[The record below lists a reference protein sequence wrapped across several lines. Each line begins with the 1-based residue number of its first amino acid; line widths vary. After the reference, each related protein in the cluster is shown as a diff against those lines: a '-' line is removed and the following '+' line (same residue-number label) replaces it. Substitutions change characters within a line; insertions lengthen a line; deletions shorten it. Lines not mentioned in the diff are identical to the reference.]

1 MIHPMKDIVKR
12 YKSGENVGIFSV
24 CCSNQYV
31 IEAAMQKLL
40 NKNIPLL
47 VEATANQ
54 VDQFGGYTGM
64 KPKEYVKYIY
74 SIADKVGFPKERIIL
89 GGDHLGPLTWRTIN
103 PREAMENAKNLI
115 REYVLAG
122 FSKIHIDTSMPLNGD
137 FENEIFDDSLIA
149 NRASVLCKVAEEA
162 YLELK
167 EKDDEAMHPVY
178 IIGSEVPIPGGAQ
191 VEEEEEAGPK
201 VTSVEGFK
209 NTVETFKKAFESFGV
224 GDAWQYVIGV
234 VVQPGVEFS
243 SDYVWEYNRE
253 EAKDLI
259 DELKNY
265 PQLIF
270 EAHSTDYQTPR
281 ALKEM
286 VEDGFI
292 ILKVGPAL
300 TFGFRE
306 GIFALNHIENELLK
320 YNENVELSNFIE
332 VLDFSMIKNPKD
344 WVNHY
349 SGTGEKIKLE
359 RKYSLSD
366 RARYYMPK
374 DEVNFALEKLMNNL
388 EGIEIPMTIIS
399 QFMHEQYK
407 KVREGVLKPIA
418 KELLKDRI
426 GEYLDDYVYA
436 VENVEKKILEIN

>member
-191 VEEEEEAGPK
+191 VEEEEAGPK

-344 WVNHY
+344 WVHHY

>member
-1 MIHPMKDIVKR
+1 MKDIVKR

-40 NKNIPLL
+40 NKNISLL

-167 EKDDEAMHPVY
+167 EKNDEAMHPVY

-191 VEEEEEAGPK
+191 VEEEEAGPK
-201 VTSVEGFK
+201 VTSVKGFK

-320 YNENVELSNFIE
+320 YDENVELSNFIE

-344 WVNHY
+344 WVHHY

-436 VENVEKKILEIN
+436 VENGEEKILEIN

>member
-74 SIADKVGFPKERIIL
+74 SIADKVGFPKERINL
-89 GGDHLGPLTWRTIN
+89 GGDHLGPLTWRMIN

-191 VEEEEEAGPK
+191 VEEEEAGPK

-426 GEYLDDYVYA
+426 AEYLDDYVYA

>member
-162 YLELK
+162 YLELR
-167 EKDDEAMHPVY
+167 EKNDEAMHPVY

-191 VEEEEEAGPK
+191 VEEEEAGPK

-320 YNENVELSNFIE
+320 YDENVELSNFIE

-436 VENVEKKILEIN
+436 VENGEEKILEIN

>member
-40 NKNIPLL
+40 NKNISLL

-162 YLELK
+162 YLELR
-167 EKDDEAMHPVY
+167 EKNDEAMHPVY

-191 VEEEEEAGPK
+191 VEEEEAGPK
-201 VTSVEGFK
+201 VTSVKGFK

-320 YNENVELSNFIE
+320 YDENVELSNFIE

-344 WVNHY
+344 WVHHY

-436 VENVEKKILEIN
+436 VENGEEKILEIN

>member
-162 YLELK
+162 YLELR
-167 EKDDEAMHPVY
+167 EKNDEAMHPVY

-191 VEEEEEAGPK
+191 VEEEEAGPK

-320 YNENVELSNFIE
+320 YDENVELSNFIE

-344 WVNHY
+344 WVHHY

-436 VENVEKKILEIN
+436 VENVEGKILEIN

>member
-1 MIHPMKDIVKR
+1 
-12 YKSGENVGIFSV
+12 
-24 CCSNQYV
+24 
-31 IEAAMQKLL
+31 MQKLL
-40 NKNIPLL
+40 NKNISLL

-167 EKDDEAMHPVY
+167 EKNDEAMHPVY

-191 VEEEEEAGPK
+191 VEEEEAGPK
-201 VTSVEGFK
+201 VTSVKGFK

-320 YNENVELSNFIE
+320 YDENVELSNFIE

-344 WVNHY
+344 WVHHY

-436 VENVEKKILEIN
+436 VENGEEKILEIN

>member
-191 VEEEEEAGPK
+191 VEEEEAGPK

-332 VLDFSMIKNPKD
+332 VLDFSMIKSPKD

-436 VENVEKKILEIN
+436 VENVRKKDIRN

>member
-167 EKDDEAMHPVY
+167 EKNDEAMHPVY

-191 VEEEEEAGPK
+191 VEEEEAGPK

-320 YNENVELSNFIE
+320 YDENVELSNFIE

-344 WVNHY
+344 CVHHY

-436 VENVEKKILEIN
+436 VENGEEKILEIN

>member
-162 YLELK
+162 YLELR
-167 EKDDEAMHPVY
+167 EKNDEAMHPVY

-191 VEEEEEAGPK
+191 VEEEEAGPK

>member
-1 MIHPMKDIVKR
+1 
-12 YKSGENVGIFSV
+12 
-24 CCSNQYV
+24 
-31 IEAAMQKLL
+31 
-40 NKNIPLL
+40 
-47 VEATANQ
+47 
-54 VDQFGGYTGM
+54 
-64 KPKEYVKYIY
+64 
-74 SIADKVGFPKERIIL
+74 
-89 GGDHLGPLTWRTIN
+89 
-103 PREAMENAKNLI
+103 
-115 REYVLAG
+115 
-122 FSKIHIDTSMPLNGD
+122 
-137 FENEIFDDSLIA
+137 
-149 NRASVLCKVAEEA
+149 
-162 YLELK
+162 
-167 EKDDEAMHPVY
+167 MHPVY

-191 VEEEEEAGPK
+191 VEEEEAGPK
-201 VTSVEGFK
+201 VTSVKGFK

-224 GDAWQYVIGV
+224 GDVWQYVIGV

-320 YNENVELSNFIE
+320 YDENVELSNFIE

-344 WVNHY
+344 WVHHY

-436 VENVEKKILEIN
+436 VENGEEKILEIN

>member
-40 NKNIPLL
+40 NKNISLL

-167 EKDDEAMHPVY
+167 EKNDEAMHPVY

-191 VEEEEEAGPK
+191 VEEEEAGPK
-201 VTSVEGFK
+201 VTSVKGFK

-320 YNENVELSNFIE
+320 YDENVELSNFIE

-344 WVNHY
+344 WVHHY

-436 VENVEKKILEIN
+436 VENVEEKILEIN

>member
-1 MIHPMKDIVKR
+1 MIHQMKDIVKR

-40 NKNIPLL
+40 NKNISLL

-167 EKDDEAMHPVY
+167 EKNDEAMHPVY

-191 VEEEEEAGPK
+191 VEEEEAGPK
-201 VTSVEGFK
+201 VTSVKGFK

-320 YNENVELSNFIE
+320 YDENVELSNFIE

-344 WVNHY
+344 WVHHY

-436 VENVEKKILEIN
+436 VENGEEKILEIN

>member
-167 EKDDEAMHPVY
+167 EKNDEAMHPVY

-191 VEEEEEAGPK
+191 VEEEEAGPK

>member
-162 YLELK
+162 YLELR
-167 EKDDEAMHPVY
+167 EKNDEAMHPVY

-191 VEEEEEAGPK
+191 VEEEEAGPK

-320 YNENVELSNFIE
+320 YDENVELSNFIE

-344 WVNHY
+344 WVHHY

-436 VENVEKKILEIN
+436 VENVEEKILEIN

>member
-40 NKNIPLL
+40 NKNISLL

-167 EKDDEAMHPVY
+167 EKNDEAMHPVY

-191 VEEEEEAGPK
+191 VEEEEAGPK

-320 YNENVELSNFIE
+320 YDENVELSNFIE

-344 WVNHY
+344 WVHHY

-436 VENVEKKILEIN
+436 VENVEEKILQIN

>member
-191 VEEEEEAGPK
+191 VEEEAGPK

-320 YNENVELSNFIE
+320 YDENVELSNFIE

-344 WVNHY
+344 WVHHY

-436 VENVEKKILEIN
+436 VENVEEKILQIN

>member
-167 EKDDEAMHPVY
+167 EKNDEAMHPVY

-191 VEEEEEAGPK
+191 VEEEEAGPK

-320 YNENVELSNFIE
+320 YDENVELSNFIE

-344 WVNHY
+344 WVHHY

-436 VENVEKKILEIN
+436 VENGEEKILETN

>member
-1 MIHPMKDIVKR
+1 MIHPMKDIVKI

-191 VEEEEEAGPK
+191 VEEEEAGPK

>member
-191 VEEEEEAGPK
+191 VEEEEAGPK

-320 YNENVELSNFIE
+320 YDENVELSNFIE

-344 WVNHY
+344 WVHHY

-436 VENVEKKILEIN
+436 VENVEEKILEIN

>member
-1 MIHPMKDIVKR
+1 MIHPMKEIVNK
-12 YKSGENVGIFSV
+12 YKNGENVGIFSV
-24 CCSNQYV
+24 CCSNKYV
-31 IEAAMQKLL
+31 IKASMERLL
-40 NKNIPLL
+40 NKDIPLL

-64 KPKEYVKYIY
+64 KPKDYVEYIY
-74 SIADKVGFPKERIIL
+74 KIADSVGFPKERIIL
-89 GGDHLGPLTWRTIN
+89 GGDHLGPLTWKNIE
-103 PREAMENAKNLI
+103 PSEAMENSKSLI

-122 FSKIHIDTSMPLNGD
+122 FTKIHIDTSMPLKGD
-137 FENEIFDDSLIA
+137 IESSGFGDSLIA
-149 NRASVLCKVAEEA
+149 DRASVLCKIAEAA

-167 EKDDEAMHPVY
+167 KKDRNAIHPVY

-191 VEEEEEAGPK
+191 VEEEEGPK
-201 VTSVEGFK
+201 VTSLEGFK
-209 NTVETFKKAFESFGV
+209 TTVETFKSAFESYGV

-234 VVQPGVEFS
+234 VVQPGVEFG
-243 SDYVWEYNRE
+243 SDDIWNYNRE
-253 EAKDLI
+253 EAKELI
-259 DELKNY
+259 NGLKDY

-270 EAHSTDYQTPR
+270 EAHSTDYQTPK
-281 ALKEM
+281 ALKQM

-306 GIFALNHIENELLK
+306 GAFALNLIENEILK
-320 YNENVELSNFIE
+320 YNSNVELSNFIE
-332 VLDFSMIKNPKD
+332 VLDFNMVKNHKD
-344 WVNHY
+344 WVHHY
-349 SGTGEKIKLE
+349 SGTGEQIKLQ

-388 EGIEIPMTIIS
+388 EGIEIPITIIS

-407 KVREGVLKPIA
+407 KVREGILKPNA
-418 KELLKDRI
+418 EDLLKDRI
-426 GEYLDDYVYA
+426 GEYLDDYIYA
-436 VENVEKKILEIN
+436 VEE

>member
-191 VEEEEEAGPK
+191 VEEEEAGPK

-320 YNENVELSNFIE
+320 YDENVELSNFIE

-344 WVNHY
+344 WVHHY

>member
-191 VEEEEEAGPK
+191 VEEEEAGPK
-201 VTSVEGFK
+201 VTSVKGFK

-320 YNENVELSNFIE
+320 YDENVELSNFIE

-344 WVNHY
+344 WVHHY

-436 VENVEKKILEIN
+436 VENGEEKILEIN

>member
-40 NKNIPLL
+40 NKNISLL

-191 VEEEEEAGPK
+191 VEEEEAGPK

-320 YNENVELSNFIE
+320 YDENVELSNFIE

-344 WVNHY
+344 WVHHY

-426 GEYLDDYVYA
+426 AEYLDDYVYA
-436 VENVEKKILEIN
+436 VENVEEKILQIN

>member
-40 NKNIPLL
+40 NKNISLL

-167 EKDDEAMHPVY
+167 EKNDEAMHPVY

-191 VEEEEEAGPK
+191 VEEEEAGPK

-320 YNENVELSNFIE
+320 YDENVELSNFIE

-344 WVNHY
+344 WVHHY

-436 VENVEKKILEIN
+436 VENGEEKILEIN

>member
-191 VEEEEEAGPK
+191 VEEEEAGPK

-320 YNENVELSNFIE
+320 YDENVELSNFIE

>member
-40 NKNIPLL
+40 NKNISLL

-167 EKDDEAMHPVY
+167 EKNDEAMHPVY

-191 VEEEEEAGPK
+191 VEEEEAGPK

-320 YNENVELSNFIE
+320 YDENVELSNFIE

-436 VENVEKKILEIN
+436 VENGEEKILEIN

>member
-191 VEEEEEAGPK
+191 VEEEEAGPK

-224 GDAWQYVIGV
+224 GDAWKYVIGV